1 MDMMVGVFF
10 FFLKGMIQVFW
21 NEWFKTYLETP
32 LSPLDASMFFFCLTS
47 VVCGYIAA
55 CPCFRWIKLDPAIT
69 RKGRPAQTSGSYSPL
84 FPNTASEY
92 SVHVIQV
99 WRWTRS
105 HAVRSSSSIG
115 SDPKAA
121 VQQQSVKAIDF
132 RYLRIYKASSQL
144 LFGGSPSFSTF
155 YSHPFFCGFILFFLG
170 HILQSMSQ
178 LFPPL
183 ACDLPGLKPLGPLLQ
198 GCQLTLCTWCE
209 LNWFFLSML
218 QRMYALYNTQ
228 THRNQ
233 NISCGE
239 VDAVPSYN

>member
-1 MDMMVGVFF
+1 MDMMVEVFF
-10 FFLKGMIQVFW
+10 FFFKGIIQVFW

-155 YSHPFFCGFILFFLG
+155 YSHPFFCGFILFFSRSYPSIDVTTL
-170 HILQSMSQ
+170 
-178 LFPPL
+178 PPAGVWL
-183 ACDLPGLKPLGPLLQ
+183 TWPKASWTIAAGLPTDPMYLMRAELIFSFHAS
-198 GCQLTLCTWCE
+198 TNVCTI
-209 LNWFFLSML
+209 
-218 QRMYALYNTQ
+218 QYANPPESEYFMWGSRRCSKL
-228 THRNQ
+228 
-233 NISCGE
+233 
-239 VDAVPSYN
+239 